1 MSLHLCS
8 DGAGSLGL
16 ATVRR
21 TTATAAGHD
30 THPVVCP
37 VSRKTKKKSVKTKNK
52 KKEKERDV
60 LCSTHIWRFAE
71 PFVIGSVAHGR
82 ESKSGR
88 SSRAGGRAQRKTES
102 VLAQDKTTRW
112 LKKIFFVI

>member
-52 KKEKERDV
+52 KKKRKNEMCFVALTYGGSRNRLSSGLLPMEESQNQVVRPELVDARKGKLN
-60 LCSTHIWRFAE
+60 LCWLRT
-71 PFVIGSVAHGR
+71 
-82 ESKSGR
+82 K
-88 SSRAGGRAQRKTES
+88 QR
-102 VLAQDKTTRW
+102 VG
-112 LKKIFFVI
+112 